1 MTEETSTTKTLELGV
16 QGMTCASCVGRVERG
31 LNKVEG
37 VETAVVNLATERAT
51 VTYDPSTTT
60 PQMLLDKVKDVGY
73 EPVTSTID
81 LGVQGMT
88 CANCVGRVERA
99 LGKVDG
105 VLSTTVN
112 LATERATVQY
122 LPSAVSVGQLK
133 AAVRESGYEVLETAA
148 GQDRSE
154 VERAAK
160 EKVVADLWRS
170 VQFSAVFAV
179 PLLLLSM
186 LPMLY
191 MPAEMWL
198 TEHIGSGM
206 NWLMLALA
214 VPVQFGP
221 GRRFYRQGWA
231 ALRHRSPDMNSLV
244 MIGTSAAFFYS
255 LLVTLAPGI
264 FPTGTA
270 HVYYEASAV
279 VITLILLGKY
289 FEALAKGRSS
299 EAMKKLLGLQPKTA
313 RVLRNGTELELP
325 SDEVLI
331 GDLISVRPGEKIPV
345 DGEVI
350 SGSSYVDESMI
361 TGEPVPVQ
369 KETGAGV
376 VGGTI
381 NQIGAF
387 QFRATK
393 IGADTALAQI
403 IKLVESAQ
411 GSKPPI
417 QGLADS
423 VVRVFVPVVLGIATL
438 TFLAW
443 MIFGGPQALSSALVN
458 TVAVLI
464 IACPCAMGLATPVS
478 VMVGTGKAAE
488 LGVLFRNGAALEGL
502 QAVRVVALD
511 KTGTL
516 TEGRPE
522 LTDLLLTPGFGR
534 AEVLAL
540 VASAEDQS
548 EHPVARAIV
557 GAARQE
563 GSTLT
568 LPQFFEAVP
577 GYGVAATITGRLVNI
592 GADRYMA
599 QLGLDVAGFADA
611 AQKMGDEGKTPLY
624 AAIDGQLAAI
634 LAVADPIKAGS
645 LEAVRALHAQGLK
658 VAMITGDNRR
668 TAEAIA
674 KQLGIDEVLAEV
686 LPSGKSDA
694 IAALQAGGQKVA
706 FVGDGINDAPALAL
720 ADVGLAIGTGTD
732 VAVETA
738 DVILMSGDVRGVPN
752 SVALSRS
759 TLKNIRLNLFW
770 AFAYNV
776 LLIPV
781 AAGALYPAFGW
792 RLSPV
797 LAAAAMGFSSVFVL
811 SNALRLRRFKPPMGP
826 GPAIRPAHQLPA
838 PITRGNL
845 A

>member
-1 MTEETSTTKTLELGV
+1 MTQQTSKTLELGV
-16 QGMTCASCVGRVERG
+16 RGMTCANCVGRVERG
-31 LNKVEG
+31 LKNVGG
-37 VETAVVNLATERAT
+37 VNDAVVNLATERAT
-51 VTYDPSTTT
+51 VSYDPELTT
-60 PQMLLDKVKDVGY
+60 PLALLERVKDTGY
-73 EPVTSTID
+73 EPVVSTLD
-81 LGVQGMT
+81 LGIQGMT

-99 LGKVDG
+99 LGKVEG
-105 VLSTTVN
+105 VLSASVN
-112 LATERATVQY
+112 LATERATVTY
-122 LPSAVSVGQLK
+122 LPSTVSVGQLR
-133 AAVRESGYEVLETAA
+133 AAVRDSGYGVLETQA
-148 GQDRSE
+148 GQDRSD
-154 VERAAK
+154 VEREAK
-160 EKVVADLWRS
+160 VKEVAELWRS
-170 VQFSAVFAV
+170 VRFSAVFAV

-198 TEHIGSGM
+198 TERLGTAM
-206 NWLMLALA
+206 NWVMLVLAL
-214 VPVQFGP
+214 PVQFGP

-255 LLVTLAPGI
+255 LLVTLAPDM
-264 FPTGTA
+264 FPAGTA

-299 EAMKKLLGLQPKTA
+299 AAMKKLLNLQVKTA
-313 RVLRNGTELELP
+313 RVLRGDTELELP
-325 SDEVLI
+325 TDEVLI

-369 KETGAGV
+369 KASGADV

-381 NQIGAF
+381 NQTGAF

-393 IGADTALAQI
+393 VGADTALAQI
-403 IKLVESAQ
+403 IRLVANAQ

-417 QGLADS
+417 QGLADR
-423 VVRVFVPVVLGIATL
+423 VVMVFVPIVLGVAAI

-478 VMVGTGKAAE
+478 VMVGTGRAAE
-488 LGVLFRNGAALEGL
+488 LGVLFRNGVALEGL
-502 QAVRVVALD
+502 QAVTVVALD

-516 TEGRPE
+516 TEGKPT
-522 LTDLLLTPGFGR
+522 LTDLMLTPGFQR
-534 AEVLAL
+534 AEVLGL
-540 VASAEDQS
+540 IASAEQQS
-548 EHPVARAIV
+548 EHPIARAIV
-557 GAARQE
+557 AAATQE
-563 GSTLT
+563 GLT
-568 LPQFFEAVP
+568 LATPQFFEAVP
-577 GYGVAATITGRLVNI
+577 GYGVAATIAGRLANI

-599 QLGLDVAGFADA
+599 QLGLDVTAFSA
-611 AQKMGDEGKTPLY
+611 ASLKMGDEGKSPLY
-624 AAIDGQLAAI
+624 AALDGRLAAV
-634 LAVADPIKAGS
+634 LAVADPLKAGS
-645 LEAVRALHAQGLK
+645 VQAVQALHAQGLN
-658 VAMITGDNRR
+658 VTMITGDNRR

-674 KQLGIDEVLAEV
+674 RQLGIDEVMAEV
-686 LPSGKSDA
+686 LPSGKSGA
-694 IAALQAGGQKVA
+694 IAALQAAGQKVA

-738 DVILMSGDVRGVPN
+738 DVILMSGDLRGVPN
-752 SVALSRS
+752 AVALSRS

-781 AAGALYPAFGW
+781 AAGALFSLLGW

-811 SNALRLRRFKPPMGP
+811 SNALRLRGFRPPIGP
-826 GPAIRPAHQLPA
+826 GPTRRPGHPA
-838 PITRGNL
+838 TGTEQP